1 MKMNDDLI
9 KETEEF
15 AKNIMKDYDLS
26 HDYNHIIR
34 VKNMALKIAEKE
46 KLDEQSK
53 FEVILGALTHDIADH
68 KYSSNIN
75 EQKELIKNLYD
86 KKIDDKI
93 IENISYIACNTSL
106 SKEVANIDNIDNTN
120 IKLKC
125 VQDADRIDSLGSIGI
140 FRYIIYGI
148 IKNKSNI
155 EDIIINIKNRS
166 KLLMRFIKTPYGK
179 KIAKK
184 KYKIIKKF
192 IKDYYKSMI

>member
-1 MKMNDDLI
+1 MNLEII

-15 AKNIMKDYDLS
+15 SKKIMKEYDLS

-46 KLDEQSK
+46 KLDETSK
-53 FEVILGALTHDIADH
+53 FEIILGALTHDIADH
-68 KYSSNIN
+68 KYSNDKK
-75 EQKELIKNLYD
+75 EQENLIFNLYKNKLD
-86 KKIDDKI
+86 KKI

-148 IKNKSNI
+148 LKNKSNI
-155 EDIIINIKNRS
+155 EDIITNIKNRS
-166 KLLMRFIKTPYGK
+166 KLLMKFIKTSYGK

-192 IKDYYKSMI
+192 IKDYYNSI

>member
-1 MKMNDDLI
+1 MNLEII

-15 AKNIMKDYDLS
+15 SKKIMKEYDLS

-46 KLDEQSK
+46 KLDETSK
-53 FEVILGALTHDIADH
+53 FEIILGALTHDIADH
-68 KYSSNIN
+68 KYSNDKK
-75 EQKELIKNLYD
+75 EQENVIFNLYKNKLD
-86 KKIDDKI
+86 KKI

-148 IKNKSNI
+148 LKNKSNI
-155 EDIIINIKNRS
+155 EDIITNIKNRS
-166 KLLMRFIKTPYGK
+166 KLLMKFIKTSYGK

-192 IKDYYKSMI
+192 IKDYYNSI